1 MINNNL
7 KSNIKWACI
16 QPLTGGMYLGAE
28 LAIGHPAEFILSYK
42 GLDDVKYDD
51 KGNIKVAANEYNL
64 VTYLKTMGRMPKYFK
79 FNRSM
84 FDNNTNELN
93 PEILLNDELVKPDY
107 NDLDIVIAVPVCSGL
122 SMVTSA
128 KDDTKNER
136 NNNMLWLAYYTL
148 NVIKPK
154 IYCFENAPTLMGSR
168 GIDLRA
174 KFEEMAKESGYSLLY
189 YKTDTQLH
197 GNPQKRPRTFVIF
210 IQHYDNNE
218 IENPTLFE
226 FENKEI
232 TAEEF
237 FKTINENSSQ
247 MEPVHTAV
255 HNPIV
260 VSFIKQ
266 KLGKDWVN
274 IVDGALMNY
283 IIKNKLFDEL
293 VSFTE
298 KIDYNEKD
306 KEKAL
311 KYFKHISYK
320 TSLGKNYYGD
330 DICLCKD
337 KFPSV
342 QFRMI
347 PNMLHPS
354 GERMCTIREYL
365 SLMGM
370 PEDFILYGDSS
381 NLPKI
386 GQNVPVY
393 TAKFIVEN
401 MCKIIQNWNE
411 RNILHDTNT
420 IFQNNINQTIKNIE

>member
-1 MINNNL
+1 MQ
-7 KSNIKWACI
+7 KENIKWACI

-28 LAIGHPAEFILSYK
+28 LAIGHPAEFILSYV
-42 GLDDVKYDD
+42 GLDDVKLDNE
-51 KGNIKVAANEYNL
+51 GNIKVANNEYNL
-64 VTYLKTMGRMPKYFK
+64 VTYLKSKGRMPKYYK
-79 FNRSM
+79 FNRAM
-84 FDNNTNELN
+84 FDTNTSLLD
-93 PEILLNDELVKPDY
+93 PEILLDGEIAKPDY
-107 NDLDIVIAVPVCSGL
+107 SDLDIVVAVPVCSGL
-122 SMVTSA
+122 SMVTAA
-128 KDDTKNER
+128 KEDTKEER
-136 NNNMLWLAYYTL
+136 NCNMVWLAYYAL

-154 IYCFENAPTLMGSR
+154 VYCFENAPTLMGSR
-168 GIDLRA
+168 GVTLRK
-174 KFEEMAKESGYSLLY
+174 KFEKMAKESGYSLLY

-210 IQHYDNNE
+210 IKHDKETENE
-218 IENPTLFE
+218 YPSLFE
-226 FENKEI
+226 YVSNTV

-237 FKTINENSSQ
+237 FSKLNPNASLNIPVKTA
-247 MEPVHTAV
+247 P

-260 VSFIKQ
+260 VSFIKH

-274 IVDGALMNY
+274 IIDGALMNY

-293 VSFTE
+293 VEFTE
-298 KIDYNEKD
+298 KLEYDEKA

-330 DICLCKD
+330 DICLCRD

-354 GERMCTIREYL
+354 GDRMCTIREYL

-370 PEDFILYGDSS
+370 PEDFILYGDAS

-386 GQNVPVY
+386 GQNVPVH
-393 TAKFIVEN
+393 TAEYITQQI
-401 MCKIIQNWNE
+401 MKILDNPFKDSTEYNAIYQD
-411 RNILHDTNT
+411 NIK
-420 IFQNNINQTIKNIE
+420 QTIKEIDNN